1 MKRPVF
7 VSPQEAASMIESN
20 STVATIGMT
29 LVSASESILKA
40 IEQRYLEEKAP
51 NGLTLVHSCGQSDR
65 DRGIQHFAH
74 EGMLKRIIGG
84 HWGLQPKMMELIS
97 ENKILAYCIPQGQF
111 AQLYRSMAGGEPGK
125 ITKVGLGKMC
135 IRDRVKAVWKP
146 LVVIFLVCLAFALGL
161 TLMG

>member
-84 HWGLQPKMMELIS
+84 HSSRAVCAVIPFHGWRRTGED
-97 ENKILAYCIPQGQF
+97 NKGGAWNLCGSQAGRRQDERAYQ
-111 AQLYRSMAGGEPGK
+111 
-125 ITKVGLGKMC
+125 VGS
-135 IRDRVKAVWKP
+135 
-146 LVVIFLVCLAFALGL
+146 
-161 TLMG
+161 